1 MHAISQME
9 PTAPALRGDLED
21 LALEVFKA
29 SATLAGRVHP
39 LTAARVMRLLRN
51 VNSYH
56 SNLIEGI
63 RTTLLDIE
71 SGLAELS
78 GDERTRRL
86 QQLHRQNVAAQDVVE
101 KECERTVAGITSPAF
116 LCRLHEL
123 LFAGVA
129 QEFLLQRNL
138 HGTREVVTIPGRL
151 RDENVRIGAHVP
163 PDWTDLP
170 GLLERFREAYVPENV
185 KGAAR
190 LVLAAASHHRLLW
203 IHPFLEGNGRV
214 ARLFTDTYLRCC
226 GLEGYGLW
234 TLSRGLARA
243 EGEYKSLLSAADGKR
258 RNDYDGRGNLS
269 EEGLRRFCLFFLN
282 TALDQARFMDGLL
295 QLDATVGNIG
305 LYCALRGDGRMAGR
319 TALPR
324 ESAKILRHVFVHG
337 KIGKGEV
344 HELINCSDRK
354 ARDIVK
360 PLLAEGLLETENQK
374 SPLTIGLPA
383 HAVQFYFPELC
394 DPGAFRM

>member
-1 MHAISQME
+1 MHVISQME
-9 PTAPALRGDLED
+9 PMSPALRGDLED

-39 LTAARVMRLLRN
+39 LTSARVMRLLRN
-51 VNSYH
+51 VNSYY

-63 RTTLLDIE
+63 RTTLPDIE

-78 GDERTRRL
+78 GDERIRRL
-86 QQLHRQNVAAQDVVE
+86 QQLHRHNIAAQDVVE
-101 KECERTVAGITSPAF
+101 KECGRTGAGITSPAF

-123 LFAGVA
+123 LFDGVP
-129 QEFLLQRNL
+129 QEFLMQRNQQ
-138 HGTREVVTIPGRL
+138 GTREVVTIPGRL
-151 RDENVRIGAHVP
+151 RDDNVRVGAHVP

-170 GLLERFREAYVPENV
+170 ELLERFREAYALETVT
-185 KGAAR
+185 GAAR
-190 LVLAAASHHRLLW
+190 LVHAAASHHRLLW

-214 ARLFTDTYLRCC
+214 ARLFSDTYLRCC

-243 EGEYKSLLSAADGKR
+243 EGEYKSLLSAADAKR
-258 RNDYDGRGNLS
+258 RNDYDGRGILS
-269 EEGLRRFCLFFLN
+269 EEGLRRFCLFFLR
-282 TALDQARFMDGLL
+282 TALDQARFMDELL
-295 QLDATVGNIG
+295 HLDATAKNIG
-305 LYCALRGDGRMAGR
+305 LYCSLRIEGRMSGKEP
-319 TALPR
+319 LPK
-324 ESAKILRHVFVHG
+324 ESAKILNHVFVHG

-360 PLLAEGLLETENQK
+360 LLLTEGLLETENQK

-383 HAVQFYFPELC
+383 HAVQYYFPELC
-394 DPGAFRM
+394 DPGAFQV

>member
-9 PTAPALRGDLED
+9 PMVPTLRGDLED

-29 SATLAGRVHP
+29 SATIAGRVHP
-39 LTAARVMRLLRN
+39 LTAARVIVLLRS
-51 VNSYH
+51 VNSYY

-71 SGLAELS
+71 SGLAKLS
-78 GDERTRRL
+78 EDERTRRL

-101 KECERTVAGITSPAF
+101 RECDQAGPRITAPGF
-116 LCRLHEL
+116 LRHLHGL
-123 LFAGVA
+123 LFDGVA
-129 QEFLLQRNL
+129 QEFLMQRNL
-138 HGTREVVTIPGRL
+138 SGTRQVVTIPGRL
-151 RDENVRIGAHVP
+151 REENVRVGAHVP
-163 PDWTDLP
+163 PDWNDLP
-170 GLLERFREAYVPENV
+170 ELLERFREAYALESA

-190 LVLAAASHHRLLW
+190 LIHAAASHHRLLW

-214 ARLFTDTYLRCC
+214 ARLFTDIYLRCC
-226 GLEGYGLW
+226 GLDGYGLW

-269 EEGLRRFCLFFLN
+269 EDGLRRFCLFFLRK
-282 TALDQARFMDGLL
+282 ALDQARFMDGLL
-295 QLDATVGNIG
+295 HLDATSSNIG
-305 LYCALRGDGRMAGR
+305 LYCTLRSEGRMAGKP
-319 TALPR
+319 ALPR

-344 HELINCSDRK
+344 HDLLNCSDRK

-394 DPGAFRM
+394 DPGAFAT